1 MYVCQILDI
10 MWGNFC
16 KFFVGVV
23 KSLWF
28 FVVLETNSVRSAT
41 AAPATSGGI
50 RGEWGRQT
58 AKSHNPLEFLAT
70 RCGKL

>member
-1 MYVCQILDI
+1 

-16 KFFVGVV
+16 RFFVGAVNFAAEV
-23 KSLWF
+23 LLI